1 MRATKQNRMLR
12 SLLAGLVALP
22 GILSAQD
29 PVPALVRDALDLR
42 IRLECREPITVERVS
57 IRFWP
62 AARFYVGRCEAYYGM
77 PQTAVV
83 ALDSAGVF
91 YLLDSPTSFELLERR
106 IGAPQVDS
114 ADRIDYAFH
123 VAKLADAI
131 PWDATLQAGGEPD
144 PDPRRLAPS
153 FPTEGSCT
161 PIRASWQRERQGV
174 WTVGFDAATNWWVG
188 HVTLTHVGNRVLIDA
203 KVRCAAVHNP

>member
-1 MRATKQNRMLR
+1 MLR

-22 GILSAQD
+22 GMLSAQE
-29 PVPALVRDALDLR
+29 PVPTLVRDALDLR

-57 IRFWP
+57 IRYWP
-62 AARFYVGRCEAYYGM
+62 AARFFVGRCEAYYGM

-83 ALDSAGVF
+83 ALDSSGVF

-106 IGAPQVDS
+106 IGVPHVDS
-114 ADRIDYAFH
+114 ADRIDYALH

-144 PDPRRLAPS
+144 PDPRGLAPAS
-153 FPTEGSCT
+153 RPRAAARRFALRGSASG
-161 PIRASWQRERQGV
+161 RASGRSALTQRPTG
-174 WTVGFDAATNWWVG
+174 GWVTS
-188 HVTLTHVGNRVLIDA
+188 H
-203 KVRCAAVHNP
+203 